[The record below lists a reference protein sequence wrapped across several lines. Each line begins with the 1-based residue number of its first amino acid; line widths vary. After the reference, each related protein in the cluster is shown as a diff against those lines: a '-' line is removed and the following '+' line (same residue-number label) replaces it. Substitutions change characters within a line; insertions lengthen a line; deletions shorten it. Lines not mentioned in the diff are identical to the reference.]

1 MDTAAIA
8 ALATEMSQT
17 RVAAE
22 LQVTMLKKAMNLQG
36 AGALQLLQAAVQA
49 PQPANNPPHLGNSV
63 DVYA

>member
-17 RVAAE
+17 RAAAE
-22 LQVTMLKKAMNLQG
+22 VQVAVMKKAMNLQG
-36 AGALQLLQAAVQA
+36 SAALQLLQAAVQA
-49 PQPANNPPHLGNSV
+49 PQPANNPAHLGNKI